1 MDDRESPL
9 AAWCA
14 KAKKYI
20 TIEPVIVL
28 FLLTTISS
36 TGQSVF
42 EFEKACATKLN
53 VSLEVCAYMSELE
66 DDNICEEPD
75 TTNRTMPG
83 VDNFLA
89 FRDQVCLAQTQA
101 QTALAELDK
110 HRNIWTGL
118 VQVIVLLVAG
128 SWTDRAGALKPC
140 ILVPIAAQSLSL
152 LYTMLCAVFM
162 REIPLEASLLVADL
176 MVAVCGGVPLL
187 IAGIYSYLAL
197 ATEPKDRTF
206 RFACAAVS
214 MVFFPVVANFFSG
227 YLFKA
232 LGFIKLCLVCLVFCA
247 ASLLYGLFV
256 LEEPK
261 PRSKED
267 ASVATPVENEKQPAQ
282 GGLSSL
288 FDYRMVFDSVKVVLR
303 KRDFNRRNILWLT
316 LLAFFVNFGAL
327 SDAGVAAN
335 LAISQFHWV
344 TSFGMWRSY
353 DLATTM
359 LGTLLA
365 MGVLSKRFG
374 VSDAMVCVF
383 SICFSMAAKPIMAY
397 AVTHVVPN
405 LYFVATSIDVFE
417 GSKTI
422 ATKSLASKLVAEN
435 EIAKMLTLL
444 GIVESLQVTIYPS
457 LYSVVFLASQE
468 TVIGAVFWLSEGFLL
483 LAFALYIVLYLM
495 SRRSERASAE
505 AATATEPGGPATQ
518 SSTKQGIDNPA
529 VDITAL

>member
-1 MDDRESPL
+1 MADDREGAIGRWWS
-9 AAWCA
+9 

-53 VSLEVCAYMSELE
+53 VSLEVCAYMSKLE

-75 TTNRTMPG
+75 DTNRTLPG
-83 VDNFLA
+83 VPNFA
-89 FRDQVCLAQTQA
+89 TFRDQVCLAQKQA
-101 QTALAELDK
+101 QTELTELDK

-118 VQVIVLLVAG
+118 VQVVVLLVAG

-152 LYTMLCAVFM
+152 LYTMLCAVYM

-227 YLFKA
+227 FLFKA

-261 PRSKED
+261 AQSGED
-267 ASVATPVENEKQPAQ
+267 SATVESEKRPTE
-282 GGLSSL
+282 GGLRSL
-288 FDYRMVFDSVKVVLR
+288 FDYRLVYDSVKVILR
-303 KRDFNRRNILWLT
+303 RRDFNKRSLLWLT
-316 LLAFFVNFGAL
+316 LLAFFINFGAL

-344 TSFGMWRSY
+344 TSFGIWRSY

-383 SICFSMAAKPIMAY
+383 SICFSMAAKPFMAY

-405 LYFVATSIDVFE
+405 LYYVATSIDVFE

-422 ATKSLASKLVAEN
+422 ATKSLASKLVSEN

-444 GIVESLQVTIYPS
+444 GIVESLQGTVYPS

-483 LAFALYIVLYLM
+483 LAFALYIVLYLL
-495 SRRSERASAE
+495 SRRSASEE
-505 AATATEPGGPATQ
+505 AAAATGTAPTGPATQ
-518 SSTKQGIDNPA
+518 SSAKQGIDNPA

>member
-1 MDDRESPL
+1 
-9 AAWCA
+9 
-14 KAKKYI
+14 
-20 TIEPVIVL
+20 
-28 FLLTTISS
+28 
-36 TGQSVF
+36 
-42 EFEKACATKLN
+42 
-53 VSLEVCAYMSELE
+53 MSELE

-75 TTNRTMPG
+75 TTTRTLPG
-83 VDNFLA
+83 VANFLV
-89 FRDQVCLAQTQA
+89 FRDQVCLAQKQA
-101 QTALAELDK
+101 QTELAELDK

-140 ILVPIAAQSLSL
+140 ILVPIAAQTVSL

-206 RFACAAVS
+206 RFACAAVA
-214 MVFFPVVANFFSG
+214 MAFFPVVANFFSG

-232 LGFIKLCLVCLVFCA
+232 LGFIKLCMVCLVFCA
-247 ASLLYGLFV
+247 ASMLYGLFV

-261 PRSKED
+261 PKSKED
-267 ASVATPVENEKQPAQ
+267 PSAAVATTVESEKQSTE

-288 FDYRMVFDSVKVVLR
+288 FDYRMVFDSVKVLLR
-303 KRDFNRRNILWLT
+303 KREFNRRNLLWLT
-316 LLAFFVNFGAL
+316 LLAFFINFGAL
-327 SDAGVAAN
+327 SDIGIAAN

-344 TSFGMWRSY
+344 TSFGIWRSY
-353 DLATTM
+353 DLATTL
-359 LGTLLA
+359 LGTMLA

-397 AVTHVVPN
+397 AVSHVVPN

-495 SRRSERASAE
+495 SRRSEQAAEE
-505 AATATEPGGPATQ
+505 AAATTEPTGGSATQ
-518 SSTKQGIDNPA
+518 SSAKQGIDNPA